1 MLNANLFVPLLPV
14 QLVNILGYAINHVS
28 FRAYEYLS
36 PCTSIP
42 FKSYEQFRLVVPTW
56 TPSKAS
62 SSEQGNLQDLER
74 ILSINDEILLGLV
87 WQIKLFFSFVQE
99 FASPPADGI
108 TLLLETLR
116 GVQLAQSSPP
126 SSGHTGPRVGTRRA
140 ALDELGC
147 VECLAACT
155 ERCTDAPRL
164 LVQAQPGLLALAVC
178 LTSSLNRS
186 RVLALQVTIVTSVP
200 SIYVGTVSQKRAR
213 LRSYVEYLTRPSRS

>member
-1 MLNANLFVPLLPV
+1 MTVYVIDNEYTFVAKMFVPLLILPAERTEIHS
-14 QLVNILGYAINHVS
+14 QLNYASQIQIFLRIRLISRWCFIEKRQRYANKIILFCY
-28 FRAYEYLS
+28 
-36 PCTSIP
+36 C
-42 FKSYEQFRLVVPTW
+42 
-56 TPSKAS
+56 
-62 SSEQGNLQDLER
+62 
-74 ILSINDEILLGLV
+74 
-87 WQIKLFFSFVQE
+87 SFVQE

-186 RVLALQVTIVTSVP
+186 RVLALQVTIVISVP
-200 SIYVGTVSQKRAR
+200 SISLGYC
-213 LRSYVEYLTRPSRS
+213 

>member
-1 MLNANLFVPLLPV
+1 MTGCLRA
-14 QLVNILGYAINHVS
+14 IYTMYDCTYAINKEYIYIRGKNGRTVIDTSGRAHEDTFAIKLCIIDTNFSAHSVKYLVS
-28 FRAYEYLS
+28 FYYFIEKR
-36 PCTSIP
+36 
-42 FKSYEQFRLVVPTW
+42 K
-56 TPSKAS
+56 KK
-62 SSEQGNLQDLER
+62 ER
-74 ILSINDEILLGLV
+74 NTR
-87 WQIKLFFSFVQE
+87 IKLFYSFVQE

-155 ERCTDAPRL
+155 ERCSDAPRL

-200 SIYVGTVSQKRAR
+200 SISLGYC
-213 LRSYVEYLTRPSRS
+213 